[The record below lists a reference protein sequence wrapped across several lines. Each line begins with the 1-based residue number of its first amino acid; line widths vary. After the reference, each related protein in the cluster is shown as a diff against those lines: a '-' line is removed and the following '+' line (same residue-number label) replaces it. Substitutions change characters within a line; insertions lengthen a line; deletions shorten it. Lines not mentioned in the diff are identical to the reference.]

1 MKRPLLAAL
10 MVGAVALGLSAC
22 ETATPYQPLNPAD
35 VGAGGYR
42 DARLDANHWRVNFQG
57 NGVTSRE
64 TVERYLLY
72 RAAELTA
79 SQGFDWFLETDQ
91 HTDRRADVYV
101 DPYYGY
107 GWRPYWSFRRRGLRG
122 GFYAGFGPGWGVG
135 PWEDPWGPGYAAEFE
150 RFDVSAEIMTGR
162 GPKPPQALDAREVMA
177 NLGPS
182 IARPGAPPPPQP
194 SAPFVPNPPAPPPL
208 PPKG

>member
-1 MKRPLLAAL
+1 MKRPLLAAS
-10 MVGAVALGLSAC
+10 MAAAVALGLSAC

-107 GWRPYWSFRRRGLRG
+107 GWRPYWSYRRRGFRG
-122 GFYAGFGPGWGVG
+122 GFYAGWGFGPWD
-135 PWEDPWGPGYAAEFE
+135 DPWGPGYAAEFE

-162 GPKPPQALDAREVMA
+162 GPKPPQALDAREVIA

-182 IARPGAPPPPQP
+182 IMRPGQAQQPPPPP
-194 SAPFVPNPPAPPPL
+194 PPPAPP
-208 PPKG
+208 KG